1 MTAARGA
8 VSGLGFLLALVTARA
23 MAVPTDDA
31 LLLVGV
37 AFVVGI
43 AVHAV
48 ARSVIRLLERGS
60 PDPGHR
66 ARTMIV
72 ALVPVVSLA
81 AGAMAASWAM
91 FVSAHDL
98 STLVVTL
105 IGAGTAGVL
114 GALAL
119 ASELRERA
127 QEAAAAEERQRMVER
142 SRRELVAWVSHDL
155 RTPLAGIRAIAEALE
170 DGIADDPETFS
181 RYLTTL
187 RMEADQLAALVD
199 DLFEL
204 SRAQSG
210 QLLHQFEP
218 LSLHDLVSDAL
229 AGITPVAD
237 AKGVRLEG
245 RVDGPL
251 QDMEGSP
258 VALLRALRNILDNAV
273 RHTPTEETVLVEA
286 GVAGG
291 EAFVSVLD
299 HGGGIPEDYLARI
312 FDTGFRGDPAR
323 GPGGGA
329 GLGLAIAHEVV
340 KAHRG
345 HISVRNENGGAQ
357 FVVRVPIHA
366 PVTDRE
372 P

>member
-43 AVHAV
+43 AVHAA

-155 RTPLAGIRAIAEALE
+155 RTPLAGIRAMIEALD
-170 DGIADDPETFS
+170 DGVVSDATTVK
-181 RYLTTL
+181 RYYAT
-187 RMEADQLAALVD
+187 MIDEADRLGRLING
-199 DLFEL
+199 LFEL
-204 SRAQSG
+204 SRIEAEAL
-210 QLLHQFEP
+210 QLASERV
-218 LSLHDLVSDAL
+218 SVDELVSDAVATTEAL
-229 AGITPVAD
+229 AHT
-237 AKGVRLEG
+237 KGVR
-245 RVDGPL
+245 VDGL
-251 QDMEGSP
+251 LDGSDRQVLASMP
-258 VALLRALRNILDNAV
+258 EMVRAVANLLDNAV
-273 RHTPTEETVLVEA
+273 RHTPPGGTVRVEVSTEDGHAVLSV
-286 GVAGG
+286 VDQCGG
-291 EAFVSVLD
+291 IPDEDLD
-299 HGGGIPEDYLARI
+299 RVFDRAYRGDAARSPHGHGGG
-312 FDTGFRGDPAR
+312 
-323 GPGGGA
+323 
-329 GLGLAIAHEVV
+329 GLGLAIARGLVS
-340 KAHRG
+340 AHDG
-345 HISVRNENGGAQ
+345 DISVRNHGDGCR
-357 FVVRVPIHA
+357 FTIRLPLVG
-366 PVTDRE
+366 
-372 P
+372 

>member
-155 RTPLAGIRAIAEALE
+155 RTPLAGIRAMIEALD
-170 DGIADDPETFS
+170 DGVVSDATTVK
-181 RYLTTL
+181 RYYAT
-187 RMEADQLAALVD
+187 MIDEADRLGRLING
-199 DLFEL
+199 LFEL
-204 SRAQSG
+204 SRIEAEAL
-210 QLLHQFEP
+210 QLANERV
-218 LSLHDLVSDAL
+218 SVDELVSDAVATTEAL
-229 AGITPVAD
+229 AHT
-237 AKGVRLEG
+237 KGVR
-245 RVDGPL
+245 VDGL
-251 QDMEGSP
+251 LDGSDRQVLASMP
-258 VALLRALRNILDNAV
+258 EMVRAVANLLDNAV
-273 RHTPTEETVLVEA
+273 RHTPPGGTVRVEVSTEDRHAVLSV
-286 GVAGG
+286 VDQCGG
-291 EAFVSVLD
+291 IPDEDLD
-299 HGGGIPEDYLARI
+299 RVFDRAYRGDAARSPHGHGGG
-312 FDTGFRGDPAR
+312 
-323 GPGGGA
+323 
-329 GLGLAIAHEVV
+329 GLGLAIARGLVS
-340 KAHRG
+340 AHDG
-345 HISVRNENGGAQ
+345 DISVRNHGDGCR
-357 FVVRVPIHA
+357 FTIRLPLVG
-366 PVTDRE
+366 
-372 P
+372 